1 MIARVGPNNDPRQP
15 IGSRHRSGECLG
27 ILPLLAPILAFFGGF
42 PYRKARTAA
51 AVVSGFSGSA
61 RFAFTHTTHAK
72 QVPYTAACVRLVF
85 FISDFV
91 QGYPEIL
98 YYSLMYFWI
107 SLHRILGVLVFYT
120 FIHILA
126 YIQHQFQLLFYFSS
140 LLLFFLL
147 IYPILIIAYM

>member
-1 MIARVGPNNDPRQP
+1 MIARVVPNNDPRQP

-27 ILPLLAPILAFFGGF
+27 ILPLLAPILAFLGGF

-51 AVVSGFSGSA
+51 AVISGFSGSV

-91 QGYPEIL
+91 QGYPEIHIYYL
-98 YYSLMYFWI
+98 CISGYPCIEFVAYKFTALLSLNKHIFTSYFSYYSI
-107 SLHRILGVLVFYT
+107 
-120 FIHILA
+120 
-126 YIQHQFQLLFYFSS
+126 
-140 LLLFFLL
+140 FL
-147 IYPILIIAYM
+147 